1 MSGPPLQLLSLTKAF
16 GAQRVLDG
24 FTLEV
29 RPGEICALVGES
41 GCGKTVALK
50 LAAGLLRPDG
60 GQVVIDGVDLASL
73 DEQGL
78 RHVHEQMGL
87 LFQGGALFDS
97 VDVAAN
103 VAFPLKEIAH
113 LRAADAERKVAATL
127 DSVGLETALHLK
139 VSELSGGMRKRVAF
153 ARAIVLEPR
162 LLLLDEP
169 TAGLD
174 PLTTAVI
181 ARVIARASRELK
193 ATVLLVTHDLATAFA
208 IADRVALMSGGRVA
222 ALDTPDA
229 LLHSHDPLVT
239 RFTHALRERLDGPA

>member
-1 MSGPPLQLLSLTKAF
+1 MSGPTLELREVSKAF

-24 FTLEV
+24 FSLEV
-29 RPGEICALVGES
+29 RPGELCALVGES

-50 LAAGLLRPDG
+50 LAAGLLRPDRG
-60 GQVVIDGVDLASL
+60 EVRFDGVDLATL
-73 DEQGL
+73 DERGL

-87 LFQGGALFDS
+87 LYQGGALFDS
-97 VDVAAN
+97 IDVAAN
-103 VAFPLKEIAH
+103 VAFPLQEIAH
-113 LRAADAERKVAATL
+113 LRGEEAERKVTATL
-127 DSVGLETALHLK
+127 RRVGLESAAHLK

-181 ARVIARASRELK
+181 ARVIASASRELK

-208 IADRVALMSGGRVA
+208 IADRVALMSEGRVA

-229 LLHSHDPLVT
+229 LLHSSDALVT
-239 RFTHALRERLDGPA
+239 RFTHALRERLEGP